1 MSCDSIFLN
10 TCAQMYCLCV
20 ATQIKRCHQFVQNA
34 AMLIF
39 SLIFVSQ
46 RLCCLLFISCS
57 LQESLLCSSC
67 AQIDPVAVTCNES
80 LALSIT
86 SVQLD
91 KTLYFQ
97 HISPI
102 TSNTEK
108 KRKRKKKRKGL
119 FSSVCIISGAASSN
133 NRMSPSTYIS
143 IFISTQRVKWIIYWP
158 DNPHPSLPTFMLHV
172 AGEKKRNDPDF
183 LRESNSKRH
192 LDFKSRAARSS
203 RLLSS
208 PHSHFNKYTLPD
220 SQFSQTV
227 LNWSQLFS
235 FYYKKCLIYG
245 QWLLKTYQITILDIG
260 QQKN

>member
-91 KTLYFQ
+91 KTLYFR

-108 KRKRKKKRKGL
+108 KRKRKKK
-119 FSSVCIISGAASSN
+119 
-133 NRMSPSTYIS
+133 
-143 IFISTQRVKWIIYWP
+143 
-158 DNPHPSLPTFMLHV
+158 
-172 AGEKKRNDPDF
+172 KKRLIF
-183 LRESNSKRH
+183 LCLHYFWCCLVNQSHVPLHIHQHFYQHVEGKV
-192 LDFKSRAARSS
+192 DY
-203 RLLSS
+203 LLA
-208 PHSHFNKYTLPD
+208 
-220 SQFSQTV
+220 
-227 LNWSQLFS
+227 
-235 FYYKKCLIYG
+235 
-245 QWLLKTYQITILDIG
+245 
-260 QQKN
+260 